1 MEAPA
6 VTTKEATQVRSRSCW
21 PYLLREPETFSRF
34 LPFLSFGVI
43 LLLWQWCVSSPDHAD
58 AVLPGPS
65 AVLRSFW
72 ELLRNG
78 TLAKCA
84 VASLFRVTTGF
95 YLAALAGIPLGIAL
109 GLSETAKRLV
119 GSTIHFLR
127 PISPLA
133 WIPLAMLWF
142 GLGDKPA
149 IFLIFLSSVFP
160 LVLSTS
166 VAVERIEPT
175 YFQVAANF
183 GFTKWELLSRIILPA
198 ILPSVLTALR
208 ISLGIAWLVVVAAE
222 MIAVKSGL
230 GYLIIDSRNA
240 LRMDFVIDGMVVIGA
255 IGLIVDNIMNR
266 LARRAAVCWN
276 AKR

>member
-1 MEAPA
+1 M
-6 VTTKEATQVRSRSCW
+6 TTKEATQVRSRSPW
-21 PYLLREPETFSRF
+21 PNLLRDQEMLSGF

-43 LLLWQWCVSSPDHAD
+43 LLLWEWCVSFSGHAD
-58 AVLPGPS
+58 AVLPGPG

-72 ELLRNG
+72 ELIRNG
-78 TLAKCA
+78 TLVKYA

-95 YLAALAGIPLGIAL
+95 YLAVLAGIPLGIAL
-109 GLSETAKRLV
+109 GLSKTAKRLF
-119 GSTIHFLR
+119 SPTIHFLR

-133 WIPLAMLWF
+133 WIPLSMLWF

-160 LVLSTS
+160 IVLSTS

-175 YFQVAANF
+175 YFHVAANF
-183 GFTKWELLSRIILPA
+183 GFTKWELMSRIVLPA

-240 LRMDFVIDGMVVIGA
+240 LRMDFVLNGMVVIGA
-255 IGLIVDNIMNR
+255 IGLILDTIMTR
-266 LARRAAVCWN
+266 LARCGMVFWHT
-276 AKR
+276 KE

>member
-1 MEAPA
+1 M
-6 VTTKEATQVRSRSCW
+6 TTKEATQVRSRSCL
-21 PYLLREPETFSRF
+21 PYLLRDPETLNRF

-43 LLLWQWCVSSPDHAD
+43 LFLWQWCVSSSDHAD
-58 AVLPGPS
+58 AVLPGPG
-65 AVLRSFW
+65 AVLRGFW
-72 ELLRNG
+72 ELIRDG
-78 TLAKCA
+78 TLVKYS

-95 YLAALAGIPLGIAL
+95 YLAVLAGIPLGIAL
-109 GLSETAKRLV
+109 GLSRTAKRV
-119 GSTIHFLR
+119 FGPTIHFLR

-149 IFLIFLSSVFP
+149 IFLIFLSSLFP
-160 LVLSTS
+160 IVLSTS

-183 GFTKWELLSRIILPA
+183 GFSKWELMTRIVLPA

-240 LRMDFVIDGMVVIGA
+240 LRMDFVLNGMVVIGA
-255 IGLIVDNIMNR
+255 IGLIFDTIMNR
-266 LARRAAVCWN
+266 LARCSMVFWHT
-276 AKR
+276 KQ